1 MQDIGTNEIR
11 GLDGCT
17 LQPRGGREATME
29 EGEVQI
35 SFLLPQLFHFLVEIA
50 RSGK

>member
-1 MQDIGTNEIR
+1 
-11 GLDGCT
+11 
-17 LQPRGGREATME
+17 ME

-50 RSGK
+50 LPGITK